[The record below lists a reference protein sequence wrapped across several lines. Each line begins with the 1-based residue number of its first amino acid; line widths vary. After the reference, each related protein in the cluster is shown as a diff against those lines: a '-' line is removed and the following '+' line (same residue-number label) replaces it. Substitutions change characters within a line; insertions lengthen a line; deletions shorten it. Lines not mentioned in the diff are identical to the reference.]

1 MLRDMESAWTP
12 FETTTWSVYDL
23 TRYVRQLL
31 ESDFR
36 LQELWVVGEVSN
48 VSRPSSGHLYFT
60 LKDEQASLRC
70 VMWRPQVLTQAH
82 LPQDGERLEVFGRI
96 GVYEAGGQY
105 QLYAERLRPA
115 GSGEL
120 FQAFLRLKAK
130 LEEEGLFDPVR
141 KRELP
146 DWPAVIGVVTSP
158 TGAALR
164 DVVHVLRRRFPLA
177 QILLAPTQVQGD
189 AAPAGIVAALELL
202 NRDSRPGVILLVRG
216 GGSVEDLW
224 SFNEEAVVRAVA
236 ASSIPVVSGVG
247 HETDLVL
254 TDLAA
259 DVRAATP
266 SAAAEVATPDQA
278 NLRESLLQIT
288 ADLQFEF
295 GSQLGERKSS
305 WSQLYTRL
313 LRASPLASIT
323 NARQRVDELSLR
335 GAAAIRHQLAL
346 AGSMISG
353 LAQTLRAVRPQS
365 ILERGYAIAIRPGDG
380 AIVSSTRQVRVGD
393 ALEVRVRDGSI
404 GTQVT
409 DR

>member
-1 MLRDMESAWTP
+1 MDNVWRS
-12 FETTTWSVYDL
+12 FETTVWSVIDL

-60 LKDEQASLRC
+60 LKDDQASLRC
-70 VMWRPQVLTQAH
+70 VMWRPQVLAQTH

-96 GVYEAGGQY
+96 GLYEAGGQY

-120 FQAFLRLKAK
+120 FQAFLRLKAH
-130 LEEEGLFDPVR
+130 LEAEGLFDPAR

-146 DWPAVIGVVTSP
+146 AWPDVIGVATSP

-177 QILLAPTQVQGD
+177 RVLLAPTPVQGD
-189 AAPAGIVAALELL
+189 AAPPGIVAALDLL
-202 NRDSRPGVILLVRG
+202 NRDGRSKVILLVRG
-216 GGSVEDLW
+216 GGSMEDLW

-266 SAAAEVATPDQA
+266 SAAAEVAVPDQA
-278 NLRESLLQIT
+278 NLREAMRQLRSE
-288 ADLQFEF
+288 LQFEF
-295 GSQLGERKSS
+295 GYQLQERAKE
-305 WSQLYTRL
+305 WRQLHARL
-313 LRASPLASIT
+313 LRASPLAHIA

-335 GAAAIRHQLAL
+335 GTAAIRHRLAL
-346 AGSMISG
+346 AGSTVSG
-353 LAQTLRAVRPQS
+353 LAQTLRAVSPQAV
-365 ILERGYAIAIRPGDG
+365 LERGYAIAIRTADG
-380 AIVSSTRQVRVGD
+380 KIVSSTRQVKIGE
-393 ALEVRVRDGSI
+393 ALQVRVKDGTI

>member
-1 MLRDMESAWTP
+1 MLRGMSSDWLS
-12 FETTTWSVYDL
+12 FETTTWSVSEL

-36 LQELWVVGEVSN
+36 LQELWVAGEVSN

-70 VMWRPQVLTQAH
+70 VMWRQYAQSQEH

-105 QLYAERLRPA
+105 QLYAERLRSA

-120 FQAFLRLKAK
+120 YQAFLQLKEK
-130 LEEEGLFDPVR
+130 LEREGLFDPGR
-141 KRELP
+141 KQELP
-146 DWPAVIGVVTSP
+146 PWPGVIGVVTSP

-164 DVVHVLRRRFPLA
+164 DVLHVLRRRFPLA
-177 QILLAPTQVQGD
+177 RVLLAPTAVQGE
-189 AAPAGIVAALELL
+189 AAPAGIVAALDLL
-202 NRDSRPGVILLVRG
+202 NRDGRPAVILLVRG
-216 GGSVEDLW
+216 GGSIEDLW
-224 SFNEEAVVRAVA
+224 SFNEEAVVRAV
-236 ASSIPVVSGVG
+236 SDSHIPIVSGVG

-278 NLRESLLQIT
+278 VLREALHQSWT
-288 ADLQFEF
+288 DLRLEF
-295 GSQLGERKSS
+295 SSQLSERRNR
-305 WSQLYTRL
+305 WNQLHNRL
-313 LRASPLASIT
+313 QRASPLTKVA

-346 AGSMISG
+346 AASRIVG
-353 LAQTLRAVRPQS
+353 LAQTLRAVSPQS
-365 ILERGYAIAIRPGDG
+365 ILERGYAIAIRTQDG
-380 AIVSSTRQVRVGD
+380 SIVSSTKQVGIGDGLDVRVK
-393 ALEVRVRDGSI
+393 DGSI
-404 GTQVT
+404 ATQVT

>member
-1 MLRDMESAWTP
+1 MLRDMDSTWTP

-36 LQELWVVGEVSN
+36 LQDLWVVGEVSN

-70 VMWRPQVLTQAH
+70 VMWRPQVLAQAH
-82 LPQDGERLEVFGRI
+82 LPQDGERLEVFGRV

-120 FQAFLRLKAK
+120 FQAFLRLKAL
-130 LEEEGLFDPVR
+130 LEEEGLFDPAR

-146 DWPAVIGVVTSP
+146 PWPEVIGVVTSP

-177 QILLAPTQVQGD
+177 QVLLAPTQVQGD

-202 NRDSRPGVILLVRG
+202 NRDSRPRVILLVRG
-216 GGSVEDLW
+216 GGSIEDLW

-236 ASSIPVVSGVG
+236 ASNIPVVSGVG

-266 SAAAEVATPDQA
+266 SAAAEVATPDRA
-278 NLRESLLQIT
+278 TLRESLLQAT

-295 GSQLGERKSS
+295 GSQLEERKSS
-305 WSQLYTRL
+305 WSQMHARL
-313 LRASPLASIT
+313 LRASPLAGIT

-335 GAAAIRHQLAL
+335 SSAAIRHQLAL
-346 AGSMISG
+346 AGSKIGG
-353 LAQTLRAVRPQS
+353 LAQTLHAVSPQA
-365 ILERGYAIAIRPGDG
+365 ILERGYAIAVRPDDG
-380 AIVSSTRQVRVGD
+380 AIVSSTRQVQVGD

-409 DR
+409 NR